1 MSSNSSPKQQ
11 SEPED
16 LSPKEGMNF
25 PSLRHRVAV
34 PCREKRITKIDV
46 RPVLLVAALAGGLMF
61 GSAFAAEAAAPSQ
74 ESAPALFNRGNA
86 LVREGKPG
94 PAILAYERA
103 QQLAPRD
110 PAIAA
115 NLQAVRD
122 TAGLAA
128 PTPAWWQS
136 AARTL
141 TMNEWAW
148 SCSLALA
155 FVCGATSVG
164 RLLPRRLRQPVK
176 ALSAVCAV
184 AMLISTTALWLRWP
198 ELSRAVVL
206 NSHVTALIAPAES
219 AEQVFPLVEGEIVT
233 AKKELRNFVFVRTA
247 DGRSGWV
254 ARAQIERVIPP
265 PVPDRAG

>member
-1 MSSNSSPKQQ
+1 
-11 SEPED
+11 
-16 LSPKEGMNF
+16 MNL
-25 PSLRHRVAV
+25 PSLRHCVAARR
-34 PCREKRITKIDV
+34 REKRTTKIEV
-46 RPVLLVAALAGGLMF
+46 KPVLLVALVAGVLMLC
-61 GSAFAAEAAAPSQ
+61 SAFAAEEAAPSQ

-103 QQLAPRD
+103 QELAPRD
-110 PAIAA
+110 PAIAV

-136 AARTL
+136 AACAL

-148 SCSLALA
+148 SGSLALA
-155 FVCGATSVG
+155 FVCGAISLG
-164 RLLPRRLRQPVK
+164 RLLPTRLRQPVK
-176 ALSAVCAV
+176 ALSAVCTV
-184 AMLISTTALWLRWP
+184 TVLISASALWLRWP

-219 AEQVFPLVEGEIVT
+219 AGPVFPLAEGEIVT
-233 AKKELRNFVFVRTA
+233 AKKELRNFVLVCTA

-254 ARAQIERVIPP
+254 ARAQIERVIPA
-265 PVPDRAG
+265 PVPNRAG

>member
-11 SEPED
+11 PAPEN

-25 PSLRHRVAV
+25 PPLRHRVAV
-34 PCREKRITKIDV
+34 PPREAIAKIE
-46 RPVLLVAALAGGLMF
+46 RERAALAALAGGLML

-110 PAIAA
+110 PAIAV

-136 AARTL
+136 AARAL

-148 SCSLALA
+148 SGSLALA
-155 FVCGATSVG
+155 FVCGATFVE
-164 RLLPRRLRQPVK
+164 PTAPD
-176 ALSAVCAV
+176 AL
-184 AMLISTTALWLRWP
+184 
-198 ELSRAVVL
+198 
-206 NSHVTALIAPAES
+206 APT
-219 AEQVFPLVEGEIVT
+219 G
-233 AKKELRNFVFVRTA
+233 
-247 DGRSGWV
+247 
-254 ARAQIERVIPP
+254 
-265 PVPDRAG
+265 

>member
-11 SEPED
+11 PAPEN
-16 LSPKEGMNF
+16 LSPKEGINF

-34 PCREKRITKIDV
+34 RRRVKQITKIEV
-46 RPVLLVAALAGGLMF
+46 KPVLFVAALAGVLML
-61 GSAFAAEAAAPSQ
+61 GSAFAAEAAALSQ
-74 ESAPALFNRGNA
+74 DSAPALFNRGNA

-110 PAIAA
+110 PAIAL

-128 PTPAWWQS
+128 PTPPWWQS
-136 AARTL
+136 AACAL

-148 SCSLALA
+148 SGSLALA
-155 FVCGATSVG
+155 FICGATFLG
-164 RLLPRRLRQPVK
+164 RLLPTRLRQPVK
-176 ALSAVCAV
+176 ALCAV
-184 AMLISTTALWLRWP
+184 AALVSIIALSLRWP
-198 ELSRAVVL
+198 ELSRAVVV
-206 NSHVTALIAPAES
+206 NSNVTALIAPAES
-219 AEQVFPLVEGEIVT
+219 AEPVFSLVEGEIVT
-233 AKKELRNFVFVRTA
+233 AKKALHNFVFVRAA

-254 ARAQIERVIPP
+254 ARAQIERVIPA
-265 PVPDRAG
+265 PVPERAG

>member
-16 LSPKEGMNF
+16 LSPKEGKNF

-34 PCREKRITKIDV
+34 PCREKRITKIEV
-46 RPVLLVAALAGGLMF
+46 RPMLLVAALAGGLMF

-74 ESAPALFNRGNA
+74 ESAPALFNCGNA
-86 LVREGKPG
+86 LAREGKLG
-94 PAILAYERA
+94 PAIIDYERA

-122 TAGLAA
+122 PAGLAA

-148 SCSLALA
+148 SASLALA
-155 FVCGATSVG
+155 FVCGATFFG
-164 RLLPRRLRQPVK
+164 RLLPTRLRQPLK
-176 ALSAVCAV
+176 TLSAVCALAV
-184 AMLISTTALWLRWP
+184 LVSITALWLRWP

-219 AEQVFPLVEGEIVT
+219 AEQVFPLAEGEIVT

-247 DGRSGWV
+247 DGRSAWV
-254 ARAQIERVIPP
+254 ARAQIERVIPL
-265 PVPDRAG
+265 PVPDGGG